1 MKYAKEFFADVIE
14 EIKPL
19 LERHW
24 HEIALNKDKIPFDP
38 DYDKYEVLE
47 EEGILDIFTA
57 RDDEDTL
64 CGYCIT
70 FTIPH
75 LHYKTT
81 IASNVDILFVTPEH
95 RGKMTG
101 VRLIAFTEQQ
111 LKEQG
116 TDLLMHHVKLAHDFS
131 PILLRQGYAE
141 QERIFGKYI
150 GD

>member
-1 MKYAKEFFADVIE
+1 MKYASEYFTDVIE

-19 LERHW
+19 LKRHW

-38 DYDKYEVLE
+38 DYDKYEELE
-47 EEGILDIFTA
+47 EKGILDIFTA
-57 RDDEDTL
+57 RDDEGVL

-70 FTIPH
+70 FTMPH

-81 IASNVDILFVTPEH
+81 ITSSVDILFVTPEH

-101 VRLIAFTEQQ
+101 VRLMAFTENS

-116 TDLLMHHVKLAHDFS
+116 TAFLLHHVKPAHDFS
-131 PILLRQGYAE
+131 PILIRQGYAQ
-141 QERIFGKYI
+141 QELIFGKYI
-150 GD
+150 GV